1 MKKEKLRTAEQEEMF
16 RFVCVIIIVIL
27 CVAGVYLLTRAFVT
41 KDLFKKDEQAE
52 VISGEVKY
60 DVAIVGQIL
69 NRPYDT
75 YYVAV
80 YNKTGDKASDM
91 SNYIYTY
98 QSKEDVN
105 KLHIYTVDLAN
116 KLNADYYDPN
126 KENTAPKDATE
137 FMFGDATLLKIK
149 DGKIEKYINDI
160 EKIRKELGA

>member
-105 KLHIYTVDLAN
+105 KLHI
-116 KLNADYYDPN
+116 
-126 KENTAPKDATE
+126 
-137 FMFGDATLLKIK
+137 
-149 DGKIEKYINDI
+149 
-160 EKIRKELGA
+160 